1 MFHGPPEI
9 TCFWTTLICLFFLLV
24 LLLCRVYFTF
34 HISSTIILAHSII
47 VIIVIYIYI
56 YIYTYCC
63 IWSSFFAC
71 QTQEKLFLSE
81 HKNANFSFLQY

>member
-56 YIYTYCC
+56 YIYIHILLYMVL
-63 IWSSFFAC
+63 FFC
-71 QTQEKLFLSE
+71 LSNTG
-81 HKNANFSFLQY
+81 KAFFK